1 MLTKVLIKRQFKKG
15 NEKEIIALLTDLR
28 YRAMKQGG
36 YLSGITLTDPDN
48 PYSML
53 VIGTWQNMD
62 AWINWKNDP
71 ERQNFEAMLDIY
83 QEEPTEYDAYIVG
96 APFVGNDGN

>member
-28 YRAMKQGG
+28 YRAMKQAG
-36 YLSGITLTDPDN
+36 YLSGITLTDPEN

-62 AWINWKNDP
+62 SWILWKNDP